1 MNIISDILSEV
12 VSLNF
17 QSSFFKNNESS
28 IAMRQNRE
36 KTTIGIGYLNS
47 TSVGETMT
55 MNLPAMLQIPKAV
68 PQIKVGNRN
77 GVAT

>member
-1 MNIISDILSEV
+1 
-12 VSLNF
+12 
-17 QSSFFKNNESS
+17 
-28 IAMRQNRE
+28 MRQNRE
-36 KTTIGIGYLNS
+36 KTAIGIGCLYS